1 MTFEEIR
8 IVCVVYISALFPVFL
23 LLYLKNKKSLP
34 KWIPSVYIMAFF
46 VCAIGWELWFTYGWI
61 DGDSVDLRRSE
72 NLNIMIP
79 KHINWL
85 VNSMGDAGTVCLG
98 GLWLIWV
105 ASGKNKSIFHLWNW
119 PAFFI
124 LLIWCLSQN
133 IFVEMFLYYDQ
144 LSSGKRIS
152 WAPLSPVAQ
161 YFNPILYVSGE
172 REISLQTQIPWLL
185 TTPILYASTIQLIKW
200 HKQ

>member
-23 LLYLKNKKSLP
+23 LLYLKNKNSLP

-61 DGDSVDLRRSE
+61 DGDSVDLRRSA

-85 VNSMGDAGTVCLG
+85 MNSMGDAGTVCLG

-152 WAPLSPVAQ
+152 WAPLSPIGQ
-161 YFNPILYVSGE
+161 YFNPILYVTGE

-185 TTPILYASTIQLIKW
+185 MTPILYASTIQLIKRA
-200 HKQ
+200 

>member
-23 LLYLKNKKSLP
+23 LLYLKNKNSLP

-61 DGDSVDLRRSE
+61 DGDSIDLRRSA

-85 VNSMGDAGTVCLG
+85 MNSMGDAGTICLG

-105 ASGKNKSIFHLWNW
+105 SSGKNKSIFHLWNW

-152 WAPLSPVAQ
+152 WAPLSPIGQ
-161 YFNPILYVSGE
+161 YFNPILYVTGE

-185 TTPILYASTIQLIKW
+185 MTQILYASTIQLIKR
-200 HKQ
+200 HKH

>member
-34 KWIPSVYIMAFF
+34 KWIPSVYIIAFF

-61 DGDSVDLRRSE
+61 DGDSIDLRRSA

-85 VNSMGDAGTVCLG
+85 MNSMGDAGTVCLG

-105 ASGKNKSIFHLWNW
+105 SSGKNKSIFHLWNW

>member
-23 LLYLKNKKSLP
+23 LLYLKNKNSLP

-61 DGDSVDLRRSE
+61 DGDSVDLRRSA

-85 VNSMGDAGTVCLG
+85 MNSMGDAGTVCLG

-105 ASGKNKSIFHLWNW
+105 VSGKNKSIFHIWNW
-119 PAFFI
+119 QAFFI

-144 LSSGKRIS
+144 LSPDKRIS
-152 WAPLSPVAQ
+152 WAPLSPIVQ

-185 TTPILYASTIQLIKW
+185 MTPILYASTIQLIKW

>member
-8 IVCVVYISALFPVFL
+8 IVCVVYISALFPVFF
-23 LLYLKNKKSLP
+23 LLYLKDKNSLP

-61 DGDSVDLRRSE
+61 DGDSVDLRRSA

-152 WAPLSPVAQ
+152 WAPLSPLGQ
-161 YFNPILYVSGE
+161 YFNPILYVTGE

-185 TTPILYASTIQLIKW
+185 MTPILYAFTIQLINR
-200 HKQ
+200 HKY

>member
-61 DGDSVDLRRSE
+61 DGDSVDLRRSA

-152 WAPLSPVAQ
+152 WAPLSPIGQ
-161 YFNPILYVSGE
+161 YFNPILYVTGE

-185 TTPILYASTIQLIKW
+185 MTPILYASTIQLIKRA
-200 HKQ
+200 